1 MMRTLFRVILLSA
14 LAAHLN
20 ACRGGPSGPDQ
31 QLVNV
36 AGVWD
41 VEFSGTVQGRGTAQ
55 NDSLVMELTQSG
67 PNVTGS
73 MCSGLCVPGD
83 FPILEVS
90 GIVNGESL
98 VYAARA
104 SLGPDC
110 DVVVEAEV
118 TLNAAG
124 TVFTGS
130 QTQSTCEGTA
140 VGSVSARK
148 R

>member
-31 QLVNV
+31 QIVNV

-41 VEFSGTVQGRGTAQ
+41 VEFSGTVQGWGTAQ

-104 SLGPDC
+104 SLDRIAMLLSKPK
-110 DVVVEAEV
+110 
-118 TLNAAG
+118 
-124 TVFTGS
+124 S
-130 QTQSTCEGTA
+130 
-140 VGSVSARK
+140 R
-148 R
+148 